1 MWYSFAHCRVDC
13 LRWRFPS
20 EDLSAEPTAAVA
32 LQVMPV
38 LFAVVR
44 AADEQLRLFLLQ
56 RLTGLLAVLRQ
67 HLRRWLPDLVA
78 LVHEFWDAGPD
89 VLADL
94 LRLVSELASAH
105 APVSRARN
113 QLQ

>member
-1 MWYSFAHCRVDC
+1 MWCSFVIFEVDC
-13 LRWRFPS
+13 WRWRFPF
-20 EDLSAEPTAAVA
+20 EDLSADPIALRA

-89 VLADL
+89 VLPDL
-94 LRLVSELASAH
+94 LRLVSELASAY
-105 APVSRARN
+105 APVS
-113 QLQ
+113 